1 MIATNPLNL
10 TDDQKVELGLILI
23 NLIGEGVIT
32 VDQQERIEAA
42 LLGIYM
48 TLEEEEYERRN
59 VSKTEKPKP
68 EIHSEAK

>member
-10 TDDQKVELGLILI
+10 TDDQKMELGHILI
-23 NLIGEGVIT
+23 NLIREGVIS
-32 VDQQERIEAA
+32 VDQQERIEEA

-59 VSKTEKPKP
+59 VSQTEKPRP
-68 EIHSEAK
+68 GVLPRIS

>member
-32 VDQQERIEAA
+32 VDQQERIEEA

-59 VSKTEKPKP
+59 VSQTEKPRP
-68 EIHSEAK
+68 GVHSEAK